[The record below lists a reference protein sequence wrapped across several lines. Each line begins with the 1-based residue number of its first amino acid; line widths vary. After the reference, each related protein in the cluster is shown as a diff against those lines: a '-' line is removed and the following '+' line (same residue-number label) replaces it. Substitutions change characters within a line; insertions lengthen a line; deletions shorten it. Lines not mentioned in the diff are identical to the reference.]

1 MKEDSGD
8 GTRAPLW
15 LAAFPVLLVS
25 AGIVIAALVL
35 WQLTHLLLLVFSA
48 VLIAVLLRSIAQ
60 PISEHTPL
68 TEGWSLAVAVLVIA
82 LLLAGLA
89 TLLGAQLSA
98 QAAQLFERL
107 PEILHPLERWLG
119 IDQVEQWVRERAE
132 KTIEEASLVTQVA
145 GYSTSVAGIAVNLLL
160 VLVAGVYIALRP
172 SRYREG
178 LLMLFP
184 RRMREEAGETLD
196 VLRDGLRLW
205 LLGQLL
211 AMLMVG
217 ALTTAGLWLLGVP
230 SALALGF
237 IAGLLEF
244 VPYVGPV
251 LSAVPAIAVAA
262 AEEPVTA
269 LWVAALYLLIQ
280 QIEGAFITPLVQQ
293 RTVEL
298 PPALTIFAIIA
309 FGILLGPLGVI
320 LATPLTVLFFVAV
333 KKLWV
338 RDALEEETS
347 LPGDTST

>member
-1 MKEDSGD
+1 
-8 GTRAPLW
+8 
-15 LAAFPVLLVS
+15 VLL
-25 AGIVIAALVL
+25 IAASIFVVVLVL
-35 WQLTHLLLLVFSA
+35 WQLIHLLLLVFGA
-48 VLIAVLLRSIAQ
+48 VLVAVLLRTIAN
-60 PISEHTPL
+60 PVRDHTPL
-68 TEGWSLAVAVLVIA
+68 SENWSLAVALLAMA
-82 LLLAGLA
+82 LLIAGFA
-89 TLLGAQLSA
+89 ALLGAQLSA
-98 QAAQLFERL
+98 QATQLFERL
-107 PEILHPLERWLG
+107 PEVLDPLERWLG
-119 IDQVEQWVRERAE
+119 IDDIEQWVMERAE
-132 KTIEEASLVTQVA
+132 TAFDEASLVTQIA
-145 GYSTSVAGIAVNLLL
+145 GYSTSVAGIAVNLVL
-160 VLVAGVYIALRP
+160 VLVAGVYLALKP
-172 SRYREG
+172 SCYREG

-184 RRMREEAGETLD
+184 QRVREEASDTLEA
-196 VLRDGLRLW
+196 LGDGLRLW

-269 LWVAALYLLIQ
+269 LWVGGLYVLVQ

-293 RTVEL
+293 RTVDL

-309 FGILLGPLGVI
+309 FGILLGPLGVL

-338 RDALEEETS
+338 RDTLEEETS
-347 LPGDTST
+347 LPGESSD